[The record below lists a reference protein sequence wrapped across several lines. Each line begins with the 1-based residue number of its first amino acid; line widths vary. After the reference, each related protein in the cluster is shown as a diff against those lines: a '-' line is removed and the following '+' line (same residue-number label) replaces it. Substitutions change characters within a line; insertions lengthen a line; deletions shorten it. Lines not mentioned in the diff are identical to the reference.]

1 MAKSNETSRQQIK
14 RQLVA
19 CIYELDKGPD
29 MCGVEEQQIVFN
41 EMQCCINK
49 IMHLNNKLK
58 RPVENKPKKKQID
71 RPTLDEVNEYLKS
84 HVTHENCYNT
94 LMAPSQS
101 SSADGA
107 ECDLKDIAQQLKDT
121 NDRAEGSIL
130 QVYYILGSQLSSA
143 KVRFK
148 KMRKVKK
155 WSSTSSD
162 RRSFHSL
169 PAQRQWSQWVKE
181 NVGLSTSHCNKI
193 VAVADLLT
201 RFPKLRNLKGVS
213 FTKIYNL
220 RKEIIQLF
228 SNEDIASNW
237 PDELCVICYTKPRVT
252 SGFIS
257 CKHGTHYCNA
267 CITELMKERRTE
279 IEVVL
284 DDGQVDRFM
293 KKIPGA
299 KCPECRTK
307 IVLPPK
313 PATHNYNLRPRR
325 K

>member
-1 MAKSNETSRQQIK
+1 MDKSNETCKRQIK
-14 RQLVA
+14 AELTA
-19 CIYELDKGPD
+19 CVFALDNGPD
-29 MCGVEEQQIVFN
+29 MCGFEEQKIIFN

-58 RPVENKPKKKQID
+58 GLVVENKPKEKEVD

-84 HVTHENCYNT
+84 HYTDENCYNT
-94 LMAPSQS
+94 LMTPNHSG
-101 SSADGA
+101 SADGA
-107 ECDLKDIAQQLKDT
+107 ECDLKDLAEQLKVT

-130 QVYYILGSQLSSA
+130 QVYYILGSQLSST

-148 KMRKVKK
+148 KMKQIKK
-155 WSSTSSD
+155 
-162 RRSFHSL
+162 
-169 PAQRQWSQWVKE
+169 WSQWVKE

-228 SNEDIASNW
+228 SNEDIANNW
-237 PDELCVICYTKPRVT
+237 PDELCVICYAKPRAT
-252 SGFIS
+252 LGFIS
-257 CKHGTHYCNA
+257 CKHGAHYCNA
-267 CITELMKERRTE
+267 CITELMKERRTVV
-279 IEVVL
+279 EVVL